1 MLLLVII
8 DLLLLPTGLSP
19 VYNLSLLEVSWRWSS
34 ALLLVGWLDGQAAA
48 ESRLHLVGGGRLL
61 LLLLGGRAAAGCCLL
76 LLLLLGG
83 GLLLRAAVPPLL
95 IPATW
100 RRSAF

>member
-19 VYNLSLLEVSWRWSS
+19 VYNLSRLEVSWRWSS

-48 ESRLHLVGGGRLL
+48 ETSLQLVGGGRLL

-76 LLLLLGG
+76 LLLLGG
-83 GLLLRAAVPPLL
+83 GLLLGAAAPPLL
-95 IPATW
+95 TPATW
-100 RRSAF
+100 RRGAF

>member
-48 ESRLHLVGGGRLL
+48 EIRLMLVGGGSLL

-76 LLLLLGG
+76 LLLLGG
-83 GLLLRAAVPPLL
+83 GLLLGAAAPPLL
-95 IPATW
+95 TPATW
-100 RRSAF
+100 RRGAF

>member
-1 MLLLVII
+1 MLLLIII

-48 ESRLHLVGGGRLL
+48 ETSLLLVGGGRLLL

-76 LLLLLGG
+76 PLLLGG

>member
-48 ESRLHLVGGGRLL
+48 ETSLLLVGGGRLL

>member
-1 MLLLVII
+1 MLLLIII

-48 ESRLHLVGGGRLL
+48 ETRLLLVGGGRL

-76 LLLLLGG
+76 LLLLGG
-83 GLLLRAAVPPLL
+83 GLLLRAAAPPLL
-95 IPATW
+95 TPATW
-100 RRSAF
+100 RRGAF

>member
-19 VYNLSLLEVSWRWSS
+19 VYNLSRLEVSWRWSS
-34 ALLLVGWLDGQAAA
+34 ALLLVSWLDGQAAA
-48 ESRLHLVGGGRLL
+48 ETRLLLVGGGRL

-76 LLLLLGG
+76 LLLLLLGG
-83 GLLLRAAVPPLL
+83 GLLLRAAAPPLL
-95 IPATW
+95 TPATW
-100 RRSAF
+100 RRGAF